1 MAYISH
7 AVCNKDGRCSAA
19 FLGGACHV
27 GLLYFS
33 RSIFFLSGGAR
44 EHRDIVSVLPIC
56 FEQRN
61 SGLEKSYHA
70 DTDDQTD
77 HWSKESNDSIAS
89 YRCGSSM
96 GPAATPDHGTA
107 SDYRQAAENQKNEA
121 NVGYPAGQV
130 ARKENENEADAA
142 KRELEKD

>member
-1 MAYISH
+1 MEDVPVAYISH

-19 FLGGACHV
+19 FLRGACHI
-27 GLLYFS
+27 G
-33 RSIFFLSGGAR
+33 
-44 EHRDIVSVLPIC
+44 
-56 FEQRN
+56 
-61 SGLEKSYHA
+61 HA

-96 GPAATPDHGTA
+96 GPAATPDHCTA
-107 SDYRQAAENQKNEA
+107 SDYWQAADNQKNES

-142 KRELEKD
+142 ERELEKD